1 MNKTDNYQEQLNRLE
16 QQLPPSDAQYFQD
29 LRRYLLTKDL
39 FKSNEQILTQQL
51 LTMLQDFLDASHHG
65 ETAPQFFGNNPAALA
80 DDILAELPRNNRRQQ
95 FQFIGL
101 LVLISWFFI
110 LLNAGTAT
118 GIRLNWLLLFAIPL
132 VEITAILIIFKIMN
146 HAIYTANTPFKQET
160 LPVVLVTTLTLIILI
175 GCLLIAPRFSSWAF
189 IFLPN
194 PWGLGIQITQLF
206 ITLSW
211 LGANWFLARRQ
222 NSKH

>member
-101 LVLISWFFI
+101 LDI
-110 LLNAGTAT
+110 LLFG
-118 GIRLNWLLLFAIPL
+118 
-132 VEITAILIIFKIMN
+132 
-146 HAIYTANTPFKQET
+146 
-160 LPVVLVTTLTLIILI
+160 
-175 GCLLIAPRFSSWAF
+175 
-189 IFLPN
+189 
-194 PWGLGIQITQLF
+194 
-206 ITLSW
+206 
-211 LGANWFLARRQ
+211 
-222 NSKH
+222 